1 MLKSHVCFNIDFSV
15 SDYKIKV
22 CISSSC
28 NAEIFEFNFQAR
40 HSRCVCKTMR
50 ENLMNRRIVQVIGGC
65 DFIATVSV
73 NLVLKMRTD
82 GVVFNRIS
90 TVDNG
95 IAICSSLNR
104 SVWTNRNGSMELL
117 KISFR
122 QPEVVLALAKMV
134 HDVHEKQNV
143 PNPL

>member
-90 TVDNG
+90 TMDNG

-104 SVWTNRNGSMELL
+104 SVWTNRNGSV
-117 KISFR
+117 FA
-122 QPEVVLALAKMV
+122 VVQLNRTRFTDGCNIIGL
-134 HDVHEKQNV
+134 
-143 PNPL
+143 

>member
-65 DFIATVSV
+65 DFIAIEE
-73 NLVLKMRTD
+73 NFHL
-82 GVVFNRIS
+82 
-90 TVDNG
+90 
-95 IAICSSLNR
+95 
-104 SVWTNRNGSMELL
+104 TNVI
-117 KISFR
+117 K
-122 QPEVVLALAKMV
+122 QK
-134 HDVHEKQNV
+134 EKNE
-143 PNPL
+143 

>member
-1 MLKSHVCFNIDFSV
+1 MLKSHVCFNIDFSI

-28 NAEIFEFNFQAR
+28 NAEIFEFDFQAR

-50 ENLMNRRIVQVIGGC
+50 ENLMNSRIVQVICGC

-90 TVDNG
+90 TMDNG
-95 IAICSSLNR
+95 IAPYPKERTPPCLPVSRPAAAMMKNSGPATSGCWLTR
-104 SVWTNRNGSMELL
+104 TAPKPHR
-117 KISFR
+117 
-122 QPEVVLALAKMV
+122 ALTSA
-134 HDVHEKQNV
+134 
-143 PNPL
+143 